1 MIRLT
6 NVTKSFGARVLFDD
20 ISYHFPQGEKL
31 ALVGAN
37 GAGKTTLL
45 NVLCGFDHADS
56 GNIIKPANC
65 TLGYLA
71 QKPNENP
78 KPTVLEECLSGAES
92 IMKLKDTMDHAL
104 ANMETDHE
112 KNADIY
118 EEAEAA
124 YRNSGGYQLEAKA
137 HGILKGL
144 GFSEKEITDSPAK
157 LSGGWRMRVELA
169 KLFIS
174 DPDLLI
180 LDEPTNHLDLPSLVW
195 VENFLEQYRG
205 TLLFVS
211 HDLAL
216 LNRLPRRILHLN
228 DGILREY
235 HGNFDKFLA
244 QREII
249 QEQTASQLDN
259 LRKKREQMQ
268 VFVDRFGAKATK
280 AAQAQSR
287 MKMIDKIKNMESG
300 LSVEDDAASIFIDIP
315 PPAECSRVV
324 LSVVSGAT
332 GYKSILSRNIN
343 LSVEKGAKVAIIGA
357 NGIGKSTLLK
367 TIAGITPNLG
377 GEWTKGANVNISY
390 FSQDQR
396 DTLDKNKTV
405 IENLLSASNISER
418 DGRSLLGSLLFRGD
432 DVKKVA
438 KVLSGGE
445 LSRLALAICLA
456 KKANLLI
463 LDEPTNHLDMSSV
476 SMLSNSLD
484 SWAGTVLFVSHDR
497 NFIDEVCTHIFVVL
511 GDGRTHLFAG
521 KLEDY
526 CRMAKLS
533 GFPDVMDPESM
544 KAPEAPTPKGASVSG
559 IPATTQ
565 KAEQVSEEDIKQ
577 MKRQRQK
584 LTTQLKDF
592 ESTIQNLRK
601 KVAELELR
609 MTSLPPQKYSEAAA
623 TADECQKKN
632 AEIEE
637 TEMKWL
643 EASDE
648 LEGINAKLQALGR
661 A

>member
-6 NVTKSFGARVLFDD
+6 NVTKSFGARVLFDN
-20 ISYHFPQGEKL
+20 ISYHLPQGEKL

-45 NVLCGFDHADS
+45 NVLCGFDQADS

-71 QKPNENP
+71 QTPNENP
-78 KPTVLEECLSGAES
+78 KPTVLEECLSGAEAV
-92 IMKLKDTMDHAL
+92 MTLKDTMDHAL
-104 ANMETDHE
+104 ANIATDHE

-118 EEAEAA
+118 EESEAA

-144 GFSEKEITDSPAK
+144 GFSEKDIMESPAK

-174 DPDLLI
+174 DPDILI

-228 DGILREY
+228 DGVLREY
-235 HGNFDKFLA
+235 HGNFDKFLT
-244 QREII
+244 QREIL

-268 VFVDRFGAKATK
+268 VFVDRFGAKASK

-287 MKMIDKIKNMESG
+287 MKMIDKIRGMESG
-300 LSVEDDAASIFIDIP
+300 LSVEEDSASIFINIP
-315 PPAECSRVV
+315 PPTECSRVV
-324 LSVVSGAT
+324 LSVVAGAT
-332 GYKSILSRNIN
+332 GYKSVLSRNIN
-343 LSVEKGAKVAIIGA
+343 LAVEKGAKIAIIGA

-367 TIAGITPNLG
+367 TIAGIIPNLG
-377 GEWTKGANVNISY
+377 GAWSKGANVNISY

-405 IENLLSASNISER
+405 IENLLGASNISER
-418 DGRSLLGSLLFRGD
+418 DGRGLLGSLLFRGD
-432 DVKKVA
+432 DVKKQA

-526 CRMAKLS
+526 RRMAKLS

-544 KAPEAPTPKGASVSG
+544 KGPEVPVAKTGSPTAAPA
-559 IPATTQ
+559 
-565 KAEQVSEEDIKQ
+565 KAGQASEEDIKQ

-584 LTTQLKDF
+584 LTTQLKDN
-592 ESTIQNLRK
+592 ETNMQDLRK
-601 KVAELELR
+601 KVSELEQR
-609 MTSLPPQKYSEAAA
+609 MTALPPQKYSEAAA
-623 TADECQKKN
+623 TADECQAKN
-632 AEIEE
+632 AEIEDLE
-637 TEMKWL
+637 LKWL

-648 LEGINAKLQALGR
+648 LEGINSKLQALGR